1 MSTANVDA
9 LKNNPKKAL
18 NAMTLSMMLVLLFP
32 QIEHFITILWVQGL
46 GTNVVAAIGF
56 LSFFVILKSGIGR
69 GVVSGVNTLLSNSI
83 GEGDKKKANNYM
95 INSILISLV
104 VGIISTIIFIFALKP
119 VLIMLGGGDVLQYSM
134 EYAFIFLII
143 GTPIYLIDQG
153 LIGILRAEGNAK
165 SNSYST
171 IIACVFNMVFGP
183 IFIYILNWG
192 VKGAALSNML
202 SDVVLFVVLL
212 YFLLVK
218 ESYFTFSFKNFKFEK
233 SLFSRVLYLGLPGS
247 TDYIVMA
254 IITAIL
260 TYSVS
265 FFGEYQA
272 ITVITSADKIIQL
285 LTTPLIAFSTTLL
298 PVIGVQMGLKN
309 YKTIKDIF
317 NYSIKKLI
325 ILSIILTIALL
336 ILNPLVVSL
345 YSVFGLSSSLFSS
358 MTFYLFIF
366 SFTFPF
372 SALIS
377 ISMSMFQG
385 LGKGFHGA
393 MIPLIRHLISSTIAM
408 YILGFVLNM
417 GLFGIYLGILI
428 GFIFTGVVS
437 ILWINNYI
445 GNLIKNDKNETIN

>member
-1 MSTANVDA
+1 
-9 LKNNPKKAL
+9 
-18 NAMTLSMMLVLLFP
+18 
-32 QIEHFITILWVQGL
+32 
-46 GTNVVAAIGF
+46 
-56 LSFFVILKSGIGR
+56 
-69 GVVSGVNTLLSNSI
+69 
-83 GEGDKKKANNYM
+83 
-95 INSILISLV
+95 
-104 VGIISTIIFIFALKP
+104 
-119 VLIMLGGGDVLQYSM
+119 
-134 EYAFIFLII
+134 
-143 GTPIYLIDQG
+143 
-153 LIGILRAEGNAK
+153 
-165 SNSYST
+165 
-171 IIACVFNMVFGP
+171 
-183 IFIYILNWG
+183 
-192 VKGAALSNML
+192 
-202 SDVVLFVVLL
+202 
-212 YFLLVK
+212 
-218 ESYFTFSFKNFKFEK
+218 
-233 SLFSRVLYLGLPGS
+233 
-247 TDYIVMA
+247 MA

-317 NYSIKKLI
+317 NYSINKLI

-445 GNLIKNDKNETIN
+445 GKLIKNDKNKTIN